1 MPNEVRVQAEGTLRW
16 VGASASGGGWL
27 TASAA
32 VSSNGPVAYVQAGMG
47 HQSAT
52 KRLTVMDRGIPSHH
66 KNIGREAGEVTFTF
80 LEAISANNP
89 ALYKTTA
96 GGASLPLVHFEH
108 KATAAEDGSALYR
121 HYHHCTLLTDGW
133 TENEDGN
140 AYQQT
145 WRFLTMNG
153 PTASGYMG

>member
-1 MPNEVRVQAEGTLRW
+1 MPTEVRVQAEGTLRW
-16 VGASASGGGWL
+16 AGASAPNGGWI
-27 TASAA
+27 TAMTP
-32 VSSNGPVAYVQAGMG
+32 VSSSGAVGFVQAGMS

-52 KRLTVMDRGIPSHH
+52 KRVTVSDRGVPNHH
-66 KNIGREAGEVTFTF
+66 KNIGREPGEVTFTF
-80 LEAISANNP
+80 LEAITANNP

-108 KATAAEDGSALYR
+108 KATAAEDGSAIYR
-121 HYHHCTLLTDGW
+121 QYHHCTLISDGW
-133 TENEDGN
+133 TEQEEGN

-145 WRFLTMNG
+145 WRFLSMNG